1 MKIPVT
7 ASPKALEKWK
17 RPLTKKARIADTKR
31 RIEEVIA
38 RDRDV
43 RKQGDV
49 Q

>member
-17 RPLTKKARIADTKR
+17 RPLSPKECIADTKR

-38 RDRDV
+38 RDRAIQGQRDV
-43 RKQGDV
+43 
-49 Q
+49 